1 MLFWSFICSSLNFWC
16 LCSRMVT
23 RSIYTVSFDT
33 DCSICTRAGV
43 SCNLKYY
50 RIDRMYELTYILFVF
65 SFAQKSLGSYCYHSQ
80 PYTNQVQEDLFHV
93 VSNYVHQAH
102 DLQPYRTLPCQHQTW
117 IPSNVLFSN
126 CLQMKRGTSV
136 EMPTPTYTSMEAVS
150 ISALSK
156 EIVQVLLI
164 QKSF

>member
-1 MLFWSFICSSLNFWC
+1 MLFWSFICPSLNFWC

-23 RSIYTVSFDT
+23 WSIYTVSFDT

-50 RIDRMYELTYILFVF
+50 RIARMYELTYILSVF

-80 PYTNQVQEDLFHV
+80 PYTNQVQEDLFHAV
-93 VSNYVHQAH
+93 DNYVHQAH
-102 DLQPYRTLPCQHQTW
+102 DLQPYQTLPCQHQTQ
-117 IPSNVLFSN
+117 ILPNVLFSN
-126 CLQMKRGTSV
+126 CLQMKQDTSV
-136 EMPTPTYTSMEAVS
+136 EMTTPTYTNMEAVS
-150 ISALSK
+150 ISALFM
-156 EIVQVLLI
+156 EIVQVWLI